1 MTPPY
6 YKLADG
12 RDFDAFAHA
21 EITPYLGRLD
31 KTETHFVLAALEY
44 LFRQGRKP
52 PGFGIRREQMDASD
66 EQKQHHRWSTAR
78 EYFLKRMD
86 RVEKEVSQDRHGRE
100 FDAIQRLAVS
110 LVVRER
116 ELLKQLEVVR

>member
-1 MTPPY
+1 MSVPQY
-6 YKLADG
+6 YLLADG

-52 PGFGIRREQMDASD
+52 RQEAAD
-66 EQKQHHRWSTAR
+66 ERKQLHRWEKAK
-78 EYFLKRMD
+78 EYFVRRMERLEPNISPAAHVRD
-86 RVEKEVSQDRHGRE
+86 
-100 FDAIQRLAVS
+100 FDDIQRRAVAK
-110 LVVRER
+110 VVKER
-116 ELLKQLEVVR
+116 ELLRKLEAI

>member
-6 YKLADG
+6 YLLADG
-12 RDFDAFAHA
+12 RDFDKFAHA

-52 PGFGIRREQMDASD
+52 GTGPDD
-66 EQKQHHRWSTAR
+66 ERKQLHRWSKAR
-78 EYFLKRMD
+78 EYFLRRMD
-86 RVEKEVSQDRHGRE
+86 RIEKEVSQERHNRE

-110 LVVRER
+110 LVVA
-116 ELLKQLEVVR
+116 ELEKLNQLEGVKG